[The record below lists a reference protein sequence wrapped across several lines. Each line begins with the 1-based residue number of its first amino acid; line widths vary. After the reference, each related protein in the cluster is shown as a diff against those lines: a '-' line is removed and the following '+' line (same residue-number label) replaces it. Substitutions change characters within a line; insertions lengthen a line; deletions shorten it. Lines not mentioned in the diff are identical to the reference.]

1 MFGPF
6 SALMGLFSRDL
17 GIDLGTANTLVY
29 VKDRGVVLSEPSVV
43 AIETHTSRVLA
54 VGAEAK
60 KMVGRTPTNIV
71 AIRPL
76 RDGVIADFDTVHA
89 MLEYFIGRVHGDLL
103 IPARPR
109 VIIGVPS
116 GVTEVEKRAVHEAS
130 LQAGAREVYLIE
142 EPMAAAIGAGQP
154 IQEATGSMIVD
165 IGGGTTE
172 VAVVALGGV
181 VVSHSIRVAGDEID
195 EHIVEYCRS
204 GHTLLIGERTAESCK
219 IAIGSAF
226 PGLQEE
232 TFVVRGRDLQ
242 TGLPRQVELT
252 SSQIREAISG
262 PVTEIVDNIKLA
274 IEATPPELLADIME
288 QGIYL
293 AGGGALLSGLDK
305 RIEQETDIP
314 VHIANNALEAVVR
327 GTGACLHNLEAF
339 REVLVADNATPYG

>member
-6 SALMGLFSRDL
+6 NALLGLFSRDL

-29 VKDRGVVLSEPSVV
+29 VKDHGIMLAEPSVV
-43 AIETHTSRVLA
+43 ATDTLTSRVLA

-71 AIRPL
+71 ATRPL

-89 MLEYFIGRVHGDLL
+89 MLSYFIGQVHGELP
-103 IPARPR
+103 IAARPR
-109 VIIGVPS
+109 VIVGVPS

-154 IQEATGSMIVD
+154 IQDATGSMIVD

-172 VAVVALGGV
+172 VAVISLGGV
-181 VVSHSIRVAGDEID
+181 VVSHSIRIAGDEVD
-195 EHIVEYCRS
+195 EQIVDYCRNA
-204 GHTLLIGERTAESCK
+204 HNLLIGERTAEGCK
-219 IAIGSAF
+219 IAIGSAA
-226 PGLQEE
+226 PGPKEE
-232 TFVVRGRDLQ
+232 TTIVRGRDLQ
-242 TGLPRQVELT
+242 SGLPRQVELT
-252 SSQIREAISG
+252 EGQIREAISG
-262 PVTEIVDNIKLA
+262 PVTEIVENIKLA
-274 IEATPPELLADIME
+274 LEATPPELLADVME
-288 QGIYL
+288 HGIAV
-293 AGGGALLSGLDK
+293 AGGGALLRGLDR

-314 VHIANNALEAVVR
+314 VHIANNPLEAVVR

-339 REVLVADNATPYG
+339 REVFVAENAAPYV

>member
-6 SALMGLFSRDL
+6 NALLGLFSRDL

-29 VKDRGVVLSEPSVV
+29 VKDRGIMIAEPSVV
-43 AIETHTSRVLA
+43 ATDTLTSRVLA

-71 AIRPL
+71 ATRPL

-89 MLEYFIGRVHGDLL
+89 MLSYFIGQVHGELP
-103 IPARPR
+103 IAARPR
-109 VIIGVPS
+109 VIVGVPS

-154 IQEATGSMIVD
+154 IQDATGSMIVD

-172 VAVVALGGV
+172 VAVISLGGV
-181 VVSHSIRVAGDEID
+181 VVSHSIRIAGDEVD
-195 EHIVEYCRS
+195 EQIVDYCRNA
-204 GHTLLIGERTAESCK
+204 HNLLIGERTAEGCK
-219 IAIGSAF
+219 IAIGSAA
-226 PGLQEE
+226 PGPKEE
-232 TFVVRGRDLQ
+232 TTIVRGRDLQ
-242 TGLPRQVELT
+242 SGLPRQVELT
-252 SSQIREAISG
+252 EGQIREAISG
-262 PVTEIVDNIKLA
+262 PVTEIVENIKLA
-274 IEATPPELLADIME
+274 LEATPPELLADVME
-288 QGIYL
+288 HGIAV
-293 AGGGALLSGLDK
+293 AGGGALLRGLDR

-314 VHIANNALEAVVR
+314 VHIANNPLEAVVR

-339 REVLVADNATPYG
+339 REVFVAENAAPYV

>member
-6 SALMGLFSRDL
+6 NALLGLFSRDL

-43 AIETHTSRVLA
+43 ATDQNTMRVLA
-54 VGAEAK
+54 VGSEAK

-76 RDGVIADFDTVHA
+76 RDGVIADFDTVEA
-89 MLEYFIGRVHGDLL
+89 MLQYFIGRVHEEL
-103 IPARPR
+103 PFAARPR
-109 VIIGVPS
+109 VIVGVPS

-142 EPMAAAIGAGQP
+142 EPMAAAIGSGQP
-154 IQEATGSMIVD
+154 IQEANGSMIVD

-172 VAVVALGGV
+172 VAVISLGGI
-181 VVSHSIRVAGDEID
+181 VVSHSIRIAGDEID
-195 EHIVEYCRS
+195 EQIVEYCRS

-232 TFVVRGRDLQ
+232 TAIVRGRDLQ

-252 SSQIREAISG
+252 SGQIREAIG
-262 PVTEIVDNIKLA
+262 APVADIVENIKLA
-274 IEATPPELLADIME
+274 IEATPPELLADVME
-288 QGIYL
+288 HGVYL
-293 AGGGALLSGLDK
+293 AGGGALLKGLDK

-314 VHIANNALEAVVR
+314 VHISDNPLEAVVR
-327 GTGACLHNLEAF
+327 GTGACLHNLEAY
-339 REVLVADNATPYG
+339 REVFVSEDGAPYG

>member
-6 SALMGLFSRDL
+6 NALLGLFSRDL

-29 VKDRGVVLSEPSVV
+29 VKDRGIMLAEPSVV
-43 AIETHTSRVLA
+43 AIDTHTSRVLA

-71 AIRPL
+71 ASRPL
-76 RDGVIADFDTVHA
+76 RDGVIADFETVHA
-89 MLEYFIGRVHGDLL
+89 MLTYFIGQVHGELP
-103 IPARPR
+103 IAARPR
-109 VIIGVPS
+109 VIVGVPS

-142 EPMAAAIGAGQP
+142 ESMAAAIGAGQP
-154 IQEATGSMIVD
+154 IQEASGSMIVD

-172 VAVVALGGV
+172 VAVISLGGV

-195 EHIVEYCRS
+195 EKITDYCRS
-204 GHTLLIGERTAESCK
+204 AHNLLIGERTAEACK
-219 IAIGSAF
+219 IAIGSAA

-232 TFVVRGRDLQ
+232 TTIVRGRDLQ
-242 TGLPRQVELT
+242 SGLPRQVELT
-252 SSQIREAISG
+252 EGQIREAISG
-262 PVTEIVDNIKLA
+262 PVTEIVENIKLA
-274 IEATPPELLADIME
+274 LEATPPELLADVME
-288 QGIYL
+288 HGITV
-293 AGGGALLSGLDK
+293 AGGGALLRGLDK

-314 VHIANNALEAVVR
+314 VHIANNPLEAVVR

-339 REVLVADNATPYG
+339 REVFVAENAAPYV

>member
-6 SALMGLFSRDL
+6 NALLGLFSRDL

-29 VKDRGVVLSEPSVV
+29 VKDRGIMLAEPSVV
-43 AIETHTSRVLA
+43 ATDTLTSRVLA

-71 AIRPL
+71 ATRPL

-89 MLEYFIGRVHGDLL
+89 MLSYFIGQVHGEL
-103 IPARPR
+103 PVAARPR
-109 VIIGVPS
+109 VIVGVPS

-154 IQEATGSMIVD
+154 IQDATGSMIVD

-172 VAVVALGGV
+172 VAVISLGGV
-181 VVSHSIRVAGDEID
+181 VVSHSIRIAGDEVD
-195 EHIVEYCRS
+195 EQIVDYCRNA
-204 GHTLLIGERTAESCK
+204 HNLLIGERTAEGCK
-219 IAIGSAF
+219 IAIGSAA
-226 PGLQEE
+226 PGPKEE
-232 TFVVRGRDLQ
+232 TTIVRGRDLQ
-242 TGLPRQVELT
+242 SGLPRQVELT
-252 SSQIREAISG
+252 EGQIREAISG
-262 PVTEIVDNIKLA
+262 PVTEIVENIKLA
-274 IEATPPELLADIME
+274 LEATPPELLADVME
-288 QGIYL
+288 HGIAV
-293 AGGGALLSGLDK
+293 AGGGALLRGLDR

-314 VHIANNALEAVVR
+314 VHIANNPLEAVVR

-339 REVLVADNATPYG
+339 REVFVAENAAPYV

>member
-6 SALMGLFSRDL
+6 NALLGLFSRDL

-43 AIETHTSRVLA
+43 ATDQNTMRVLA
-54 VGAEAK
+54 VGSEAK

-76 RDGVIADFDTVHA
+76 RDGVIADFDTVQA
-89 MLEYFIGRVHGDLL
+89 MLEYFISRVHEEL
-103 IPARPR
+103 PFAARPR
-109 VIIGVPS
+109 VIVGVPS

-142 EPMAAAIGAGQP
+142 EPMAAAIGSGQP
-154 IQEATGSMIVD
+154 IQEANGSMIVD

-172 VAVVALGGV
+172 VAVISLGGI
-181 VVSHSIRVAGDEID
+181 VVSHSIRIAGDEID

-204 GHTLLIGERTAESCK
+204 EHTLLIGERTAESCK

-232 TFVVRGRDLQ
+232 TAIVRGRDLQ

-252 SSQIREAISG
+252 SGQIRDAIG
-262 PVTEIVDNIKLA
+262 APVTDIVENIKLA
-274 IEATPPELLADIME
+274 IEATPPELLADVME
-288 QGIYL
+288 HGVYL
-293 AGGGALLSGLDK
+293 AGGGALLKGLDK

-314 VHIANNALEAVVR
+314 VHISDNPLEAVVR
-327 GTGACLHNLEAF
+327 GTGACLHNLEAY
-339 REVLVADNATPYG
+339 REVFVSEDGTPYG

>member
-6 SALMGLFSRDL
+6 NALLGLFSRDL

-29 VKDRGVVLSEPSVV
+29 VKDRGIMLAEPSVV
-43 AIETHTSRVLA
+43 ATDTYTSRVLA

-71 AIRPL
+71 ASRPL

-89 MLEYFIGRVHGDLL
+89 MLSYFIGQVHGELP
-103 IPARPR
+103 IAARPR
-109 VIIGVPS
+109 VIVGVPS

-154 IQEATGSMIVD
+154 IQEANGSMIVD

-172 VAVVALGGV
+172 VAVISLGGV
-181 VVSHSIRVAGDEID
+181 VVSHSIRIAGDEID
-195 EHIVEYCRS
+195 EQIVDYCRNS
-204 GHTLLIGERTAESCK
+204 HNLLIGERTAEGCK
-219 IAIGSAF
+219 IAIGSAA
-226 PGLQEE
+226 PGPQEE
-232 TFVVRGRDLQ
+232 TTLVRGRDLQ
-242 TGLPRQVELT
+242 SGLPRQVELT
-252 SSQIREAISG
+252 EGQIREAISS
-262 PVTEIVDNIKLA
+262 PVTEIVENIKLA
-274 IEATPPELLADIME
+274 LEATPPELLADVME
-288 QGIYL
+288 HGIAV
-293 AGGGALLSGLDK
+293 AGGGALLRGLDR

-314 VHIANNALEAVVR
+314 VHIASNPLEAVVR

-339 REVLVADNATPYG
+339 REVFVAENAAPYV

>member
-6 SALMGLFSRDL
+6 NALLGLFSRDL

-29 VKDRGVVLSEPSVV
+29 VKDRGIMLAEPSVV
-43 AIETHTSRVLA
+43 ATDMHTSRVLA

-71 AIRPL
+71 ASRPL

-89 MLEYFIGRVHGDLL
+89 MLSYFIGQVHGELP
-103 IPARPR
+103 IAARPR
-109 VIIGVPS
+109 VIVGVPS

-154 IQEATGSMIVD
+154 IQEANGSMIVD

-172 VAVVALGGV
+172 VAVISLGGV
-181 VVSHSIRVAGDEID
+181 VVSHSIRIAGDEID
-195 EHIVEYCRS
+195 EQIVDYCRNT
-204 GHTLLIGERTAESCK
+204 HNLLIGERTAEACK
-219 IAIGSAF
+219 IAIGSAA
-226 PGLQEE
+226 PGPQEE
-232 TFVVRGRDLQ
+232 TTIVRGRDLQ
-242 TGLPRQVELT
+242 SGLPRQVELT
-252 SSQIREAISG
+252 EGQIREAISA
-262 PVTEIVDNIKLA
+262 PVIDIVENIKLA
-274 IEATPPELLADIME
+274 LEATPPELLADVME
-288 QGIYL
+288 HGIAV
-293 AGGGALLSGLDK
+293 AGGGALLRGLDR

-314 VHIANNALEAVVR
+314 VYIANNPLEAVVR

-339 REVLVADNATPYG
+339 REVFVAENAAPYV

>member
-6 SALMGLFSRDL
+6 SALMGIFSRDL

-43 AIETHTSRVLA
+43 AIETQTSRVLA

-89 MLEYFIGRVHGDLL
+89 MLEYFIGRVHGDLP
-103 IPARPR
+103 IAARPR
-109 VIIGVPS
+109 VIVGVPS
-116 GVTEVEKRAVHEAS
+116 GVTEVEKRAVHEAT

-172 VAVVALGGV
+172 VAVVSLGGV

-204 GHTLLIGERTAESCK
+204 DHTLLIGERTAESCK

-232 TFVVRGRDLQ
+232 TTIVRGRDLQ

-252 SSQIREAISG
+252 SNQVREAISG

-274 IEATPPELLADIME
+274 IEATPPELLADVME

-293 AGGGALLSGLDK
+293 AGGGAMLGGLDK

-339 REVLVADNATPYG
+339 REVFVADNAAPYG

>member
-6 SALMGLFSRDL
+6 NALLGLFSRDL

-43 AIETHTSRVLA
+43 ATDQNTMHVLA
-54 VGAEAK
+54 VGSEAK

-76 RDGVIADFDTVHA
+76 RDGVIADFDTVQA
-89 MLEYFIGRVHGDLL
+89 MLQYFISRVHEEL
-103 IPARPR
+103 PFAARPR
-109 VIIGVPS
+109 VIVGVPS

-142 EPMAAAIGAGQP
+142 EPMAAAIGSGQP
-154 IQEATGSMIVD
+154 IQEANGSMIVD

-172 VAVVALGGV
+172 VAVISLGGI
-181 VVSHSIRVAGDEID
+181 VVSHSIRIAGDEID

-204 GHTLLIGERTAESCK
+204 EHTLLIGERTAESCK

-226 PGLQEE
+226 PGIQEE
-232 TFVVRGRDLQ
+232 TAIVRGRDLQ
-242 TGLPRQVELT
+242 TGLPQQVELT
-252 SSQIREAISG
+252 SGQIRDAIG
-262 PVTEIVDNIKLA
+262 APVTDIVENIKLA
-274 IEATPPELLADIME
+274 IEATPPELLADVME
-288 QGIYL
+288 HGVYL
-293 AGGGALLSGLDK
+293 AGGGALLKGLDK

-314 VHIANNALEAVVR
+314 VHISDNPLEAVVR
-327 GTGACLHNLEAF
+327 GTGACLHNLEAY
-339 REVLVADNATPYG
+339 REVFVSEDGTPYG

>member
-6 SALMGLFSRDL
+6 NALLGLFSRDL

-43 AIETHTSRVLA
+43 ATDQNTMRVLA
-54 VGAEAK
+54 VGSEAK

-76 RDGVIADFDTVHA
+76 RDGVIADFDTVQA
-89 MLEYFIGRVHGDLL
+89 MLQYFISRVHEEL
-103 IPARPR
+103 PFAARPR
-109 VIIGVPS
+109 VIVGVPS

-142 EPMAAAIGAGQP
+142 EPMAAAIGSGQP

-172 VAVVALGGV
+172 VAVISLGGI
-181 VVSHSIRVAGDEID
+181 VVSHSIRIAGDEID
-195 EHIVEYCRS
+195 EQIVGYCRS
-204 GHTLLIGERTAESCK
+204 EHTLLIGERTAESCK

-226 PGLQEE
+226 PGFQEE
-232 TFVVRGRDLQ
+232 TAIVRGRDLQ

-252 SSQIREAISG
+252 SGQIREAIAA
-262 PVTEIVDNIKLA
+262 PVTDIVENIKLA
-274 IEATPPELLADIME
+274 IEATPPELLADVME
-288 QGIYL
+288 HGVYL
-293 AGGGALLSGLDK
+293 AGGGALLKGLDK

-314 VHIANNALEAVVR
+314 VHISDNPLEAVVR
-327 GTGACLHNLEAF
+327 GTGACLHNLEAY
-339 REVLVADNATPYG
+339 REVFVSEDGTPYG

>member
-1 MFGPF
+1 
-6 SALMGLFSRDL
+6 MGLFSRDL
-17 GIDLGTANTLVY
+17 GIDLGTAITLVY

-43 AIETHTSRVLA
+43 AIDRNTDRILA
-54 VGAEAK
+54 VGVEAK

-71 AIRPL
+71 TIRPL
-76 RDGVIADFDTVHA
+76 RDGVIADFDTVQA
-89 MLEYFIGRVHGDLL
+89 MLQYFIGRVHEEL
-103 IPARPR
+103 PFAPRPR
-109 VIIGVPS
+109 VIVGVPS

-154 IQEATGSMIVD
+154 IQEATGSMVVD

-172 VAVVALGGV
+172 VAVISLGGI

-195 EHIVEYCRS
+195 EHIVEYCRNEH
-204 GHTLLIGERTAESCK
+204 GLLIGERTAEACK

-232 TFVVRGRDLQ
+232 TALVRGRDLQ

-252 SSQIREAISG
+252 SAQIRGAISP
-262 PVTEIVDNIKLA
+262 PVAEIVDNIKLA

-288 QGIYL
+288 HGIYL
-293 AGGGALLSGLDK
+293 AGGGALLKGLDK
-305 RIEQETDIP
+305 RLEQETDIP
-314 VHIANNALEAVVR
+314 VHIAESPLEAVVR
-327 GTGACLHNLEAF
+327 GTGACLHNLEAY
-339 REVLVADNATPYG
+339 REVFVAEDGTPYG

>member
-1 MFGPF
+1 MFGPIG
-6 SALMGLFSRDL
+6 ALMGLFSRDL

-43 AIETHTSRVLA
+43 ATDTNTGRVLA

-89 MLEYFIGRVHGDLL
+89 MLAYFIGRIHEEL
-103 IPARPR
+103 PFSARPR
-109 VIIGVPS
+109 VIVGVPS

-142 EPMAAAIGAGQP
+142 EPMAAAIGSGQP
-154 IQEATGSMIVD
+154 IQEANGNMIVD

-172 VAVVALGGV
+172 VAVISLGGI
-181 VVSHSIRVAGDEID
+181 VVSHSIRIAGDEID

-204 GHTLLIGERTAESCK
+204 EHGLLIGERTAEACK
-219 IAIGSAF
+219 LAVGAAF
-226 PGLQEE
+226 PLMREE
-232 TFVVRGRDLQ
+232 TAIVRGRDLQ
-242 TGLPRQVELT
+242 SGLPRQVELT
-252 SSQIREAISG
+252 SGQIREAISA
-262 PVTEIVDNIKLA
+262 PVTDIVDNIKLA

-288 QGIYL
+288 HGVYV
-293 AGGGALLSGLDK
+293 AGGGAMLRGLDK
-305 RIEQETDIP
+305 LIGQETDIP
-314 VHIANNALEAVVR
+314 VQITEAPLEAVVR
-327 GTGACLHNLEAF
+327 GTGVCLHNLEAY
-339 REVLVADNATPYG
+339 REIFVTENGTPYG

>member
-6 SALMGLFSRDL
+6 NALLGLFSRDL

-43 AIETHTSRVLA
+43 ATDQNTMRVLA
-54 VGAEAK
+54 VGSEAK

-76 RDGVIADFDTVHA
+76 RDGVIADFDTVEA
-89 MLEYFIGRVHGDLL
+89 MLQYFIGRVHEEL
-103 IPARPR
+103 PFAARPR
-109 VIIGVPS
+109 VIVGVPS

-142 EPMAAAIGAGQP
+142 EPMAAAIGSGQP
-154 IQEATGSMIVD
+154 IQEANGSMIVD

-172 VAVVALGGV
+172 VAVISLGGI
-181 VVSHSIRVAGDEID
+181 VVSHSIRIAGDEID
-195 EHIVEYCRS
+195 EQIVEYCRS
-204 GHTLLIGERTAESCK
+204 EHTLLIGERTAESCK

-232 TFVVRGRDLQ
+232 TAIVRGRDLQ

-252 SSQIREAISG
+252 SGQIREAIG
-262 PVTEIVDNIKLA
+262 APVADIVENIKLA
-274 IEATPPELLADIME
+274 IEATPPELLADVME
-288 QGIYL
+288 HGVYL
-293 AGGGALLSGLDK
+293 AGGGALLKGLDK

-314 VHIANNALEAVVR
+314 VHISDNPLEAVVR
-327 GTGACLHNLEAF
+327 GTGACLHNLEAY
-339 REVLVADNATPYG
+339 REVFVSEDGAPYG

>member
-1 MFGPF
+1 MFGLLN
-6 SALMGLFSRDL
+6 SVMGLFSRDL
-17 GIDLGTANTLVY
+17 GIDLGTANTLVH

-43 AIETHTSRVLA
+43 ATDTHTKRVLA

-60 KMVGRTPTNIV
+60 KMVGRTPSNIV

-89 MLEYFIGRVHGDLL
+89 MLSYFIGRVHEELP
-103 IPARPR
+103 ISARPR
-109 VIIGVPS
+109 VIVGVPS

-154 IQEATGSMIVD
+154 VQEATGSMIVD

-172 VAVVALGGV
+172 VAVISLGGV

-195 EHIVEYCRS
+195 EQIADYCRS
-204 GHTLLIGERTAESCK
+204 VHSLLIGERTAEACK

-226 PGLQEE
+226 PGLQEQ
-232 TFVVRGRDLQ
+232 TAIVRGRNLQ
-242 TGLPRQVELT
+242 TGLPQQVELT
-252 SSQIREAISG
+252 SSQIREAISA
-262 PVTEIVDNIKLA
+262 PTTEIVENIKMA
-274 IEATPPELLADIME
+274 IEATPPELLADVME
-288 QGIYL
+288 HGIYL
-293 AGGGALLSGLDK
+293 AGGGALLGGLDK
-305 RIEQETDIP
+305 RIEQEADIP
-314 VHIANNALEAVVR
+314 VHIADNPLEAVVR

-339 REVLVADNATPYG
+339 REVFVTENATPYG

>member
-1 MFGPF
+1 MFGPV

-29 VKDRGVVLSEPSVV
+29 VKDRGVVISEPSVV
-43 AIETHTSRVLA
+43 ATDRLTHRVLA

-76 RDGVIADFDTVHA
+76 KDGVIADFDTVQA
-89 MLEYFIGRVHGDLL
+89 MLQYFIGRVHEEL
-103 IPARPR
+103 PFSPRPR
-109 VIIGVPS
+109 VIVGVPS

-154 IQEATGSMIVD
+154 IQDATGNMIVD

-172 VAVVALGGV
+172 VAVISLGGI
-181 VVSHSIRVAGDEID
+181 VVSHSIRIAGDEID
-195 EHIVEYCRS
+195 EHIVEYARS
-204 GHTLLIGERTAESCK
+204 EHGLLIGERTAETCK
-219 IAIGSAF
+219 ISIGSAF
-226 PGLQEE
+226 PGLQEL
-232 TFVVRGRDLQ
+232 TAIVRGRDLH
-242 TGLPRQVELT
+242 TGLPRQIEFT
-252 SSQIREAISG
+252 SSQIRSAIST

-288 QGIYL
+288 HGIYL
-293 AGGGALLSGLDK
+293 AGGGALLKGLDK

-314 VHIANNALEAVVR
+314 VHIAEHPLEAVVR
-327 GTGACLHNLEAF
+327 GTGACLQNLEAY
-339 REVLVADNATPYG
+339 REVFVSHNGSLA